1 MNFGTLSRPLPKKQ
15 ISRLLLVDA
24 AVIIV
29 LLAMPVRMGWKGYQ
43 TSRDQL
49 HAQEE
54 RRDHFM
60 AQVGLAERAE
70 RQQPVLLGEIRADID
85 LLTETTRR
93 LRPPVQSPAIMEE
106 IRDFARQSGLERVSV
121 QPRPMQTFEGFYRQ
135 PLFLTGYGS
144 YSEILRVIHALRN
157 RDTFLITETLTIR
170 IEEAD
175 ERNPVLRMELILHT
189 LLAEELM
196 PMSEITR
203 VLADTTGTLIA
214 PGTSP
219 GEPGGPGEGRG
230 GDR

>member
-1 MNFGTLSRPLPKKQ
+1 VNFGTLSRPLPKKQ

-49 HAQEE
+49 QAQIV
-54 RRDHFM
+54 RRDRFM
-60 AQVGLAERAE
+60 AQVGAAEQAE

-85 LLTETTRR
+85 LLSGATRR

-121 QPRPMQTFEGFYRQ
+121 QPRPLQTFEGFYRQ

-144 YSEILRVIHALRN
+144 YAEIIRVIHALRN
-157 RDTFLITETLTIR
+157 RDTFLITETLNIR
-170 IEEAD
+170 VEEAD
-175 ERNPVLRMELILHT
+175 ERNPVLRMELTLHT

-196 PMSEITR
+196 PMSEIIRT
-203 VLADTTGTLIA
+203 LADTTGTVA
-214 PGTSP
+214 VSGASP
-219 GEPGGPGEGRG
+219 GEPGGPGDGGEGGR
-230 GDR
+230 